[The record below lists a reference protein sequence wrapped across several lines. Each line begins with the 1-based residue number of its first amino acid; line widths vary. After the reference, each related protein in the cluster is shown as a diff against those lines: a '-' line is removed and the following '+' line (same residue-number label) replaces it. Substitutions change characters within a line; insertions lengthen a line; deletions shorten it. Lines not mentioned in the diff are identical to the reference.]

1 MLTDRYVRPEM
12 GAIWTDEALFASWME
27 VEVAAAEAMAA
38 EGIVPADAAAAIRER
53 AGFDIARIHEIEKTV
68 QHDVV
73 AFTQSMAEHVGA
85 EGRWIHFGLTSSD
98 VVDTALATRL
108 VRSADLILERVE
120 GIREVL
126 KRRAEE
132 HRRTVMVGR
141 THGVHAEP
149 MTFGMKLALW
159 WAEMGRNH
167 RRLTAA
173 REAVSVGKLSG
184 AVGTFAHLPPSVEK
198 RVCDAL
204 GLRPAAISTQVVQ
217 RDRHA
222 ELAAALAILAGT
234 LEKIATEIRNLQR
247 TEIREL
253 EEPFGRGQ
261 KGSSAM
267 PHKRNPVGCEQVCGL
282 ARIIRANTLPA
293 IENIAL
299 WNERDISHSSAERMA
314 IPQSFL
320 PRRPHPAPHDPD
332 PRRPRG
338 ARRLHAREPEPD
350 ERHGVQRPGAARPRR
365 QGDLARGRL
374 PDGAGRGHASLGGR
388 RHAPGTARRGRGD
401 HVPPE
406 PRGAERRVRSRRPA
420 PPPRRGLRA
429 GLPGGQRMKFR
440 VRVLVR
446 LRPSVYDPQGEAIR
460 KAIAADP
467 RLSAESVRQGKMFDL
482 EVKAGSPSEAKTRA
496 EEIASRVLA
505 NPVLEDFSVQ
515 VLLD

>member
-1 MLTDRYVRPEM
+1 M

-38 EGIVPADAAAAIRER
+38 EGIVPATAAAAIRER
-53 AGFDIARIHEIEKTV
+53 AGFDIGRIREIEKTV

-108 VRSADLILERVE
+108 VRSADLILRRVE
-120 GIREVL
+120 ELRRILR
-126 KRRAEE
+126 RRAEE

-320 PRRPHPAPHDPD
+320 
-332 PRRPRG
+332 
-338 ARRLHAREPEPD
+338 L
-350 ERHGVQRPGAARPRR
+350 
-365 QGDLARGRL
+365 
-374 PDGAGRGHASLGGR
+374 
-388 RHAPGTARRGRGD
+388 TD
-401 HVPPE
+401 HI
-406 PRGAERRVRSRRPA
+406 
-420 PPPRRGLRA
+420 
-429 GLPGGQRMKFR
+429 
-440 VRVLVR
+440 LVR
-446 LRPSVYDPQGEAIR
+446 MTRILDGLVVR
-460 KAIAADP
+460 ADSMLEN
-467 RLSAESVRQGKMFDL
+467 LSRMNGMV
-482 EVKAGSPSEAKTRA
+482 
-496 EEIASRVLA
+496 
-505 NPVLEDFSVQ
+505 FSGQ
-515 VLLD
+515 VLLDLAAKGISREDAYKLVQGAAMRLWEHGGTLRERLDEDAGITSRLSREELDAAFDLDVQLRHLDTVFERVFAEGNGA

>member
-108 VRSADLILERVE
+108 VRSADLVLSRVE
-120 GIREVL
+120 GVREVL

-167 RRLTAA
+167 RRLAAA

-204 GLRPAAISTQVVQ
+204 GLRPAPISTQVIQ

-314 IPQSFL
+314 IPQSF
-320 PRRPHPAPHDPD
+320 
-332 PRRPRG
+332 
-338 ARRLHAREPEPD
+338 
-350 ERHGVQRPGAARPRR
+350 Q
-365 QGDLARGRL
+365 LADHILLRMTRIL
-374 PDGAGRGHASLGGR
+374 DGL
-388 RHAPGTARRGRGD
+388 
-401 HVPPE
+401 V
-406 PRGAERRVRSRRPA
+406 VRADSM
-420 PPPRRGLRA
+420 LDN
-429 GLPGGQRMKFR
+429 LNRMNGM
-440 VRVLVR
+440 V
-446 LRPSVYDPQGEAIR
+446 
-460 KAIAADP
+460 
-467 RLSAESVRQGKMFDL
+467 
-482 EVKAGSPSEAKTRA
+482 
-496 EEIASRVLA
+496 
-505 NPVLEDFSVQ
+505 FSGQ
-515 VLLD
+515 VLLDLAAKGISREDAYRMVQGAAMRLWEHGGSLRERLDEDERITAVLGREELDAAFDLDVQLRHLDAVFERVFAEDGA

>member
-1 MLTDRYVRPEM
+1 VLTDRYVRPEM

-38 EGIVPADAAAAIRER
+38 EGIVPVDAAAAIRER

-108 VRSADLILERVE
+108 VRSADLIVERVE
-120 GIREVL
+120 GIRDVL

-173 REAVSVGKLSG
+173 REAVRVGKLSG

-320 PRRPHPAPHDPD
+320 LADHILRRMTHI
-332 PRRPRG
+332 
-338 ARRLHAREPEPD
+338 L
-350 ERHGVQRPGAARPRR
+350 
-365 QGDLARGRL
+365 
-374 PDGAGRGHASLGGR
+374 DGL
-388 RHAPGTARRGRGD
+388 
-401 HVPPE
+401 V
-406 PRGAERRVRSRRPA
+406 VRADSM
-420 PPPRRGLRA
+420 LQN
-429 GLPGGQRMKFR
+429 LNRMNGM
-440 VRVLVR
+440 V
-446 LRPSVYDPQGEAIR
+446 
-460 KAIAADP
+460 
-467 RLSAESVRQGKMFDL
+467 
-482 EVKAGSPSEAKTRA
+482 
-496 EEIASRVLA
+496 
-505 NPVLEDFSVQ
+505 FSGQ
-515 VLLD
+515 VLLDLAAKGISREDAYTLVQGAAMRLWEHGGTLRERLDEDAGITSRLSREELDAAFDLDVQLRHLDTVFERVFAEGNGA

>member
-1 MLTDRYVRPEM
+1 M

-38 EGIVPADAAAAIRER
+38 EGIVPAAAAAAIRER

-108 VRSADLILERVE
+108 VRSADLILRRVE
-120 GIREVL
+120 ELRRILR
-126 KRRAEE
+126 RRAEE

-320 PRRPHPAPHDPD
+320 
-332 PRRPRG
+332 
-338 ARRLHAREPEPD
+338 L
-350 ERHGVQRPGAARPRR
+350 
-365 QGDLARGRL
+365 
-374 PDGAGRGHASLGGR
+374 
-388 RHAPGTARRGRGD
+388 TD
-401 HVPPE
+401 HI
-406 PRGAERRVRSRRPA
+406 
-420 PPPRRGLRA
+420 
-429 GLPGGQRMKFR
+429 
-440 VRVLVR
+440 LVR
-446 LRPSVYDPQGEAIR
+446 MTRILDGLVVR
-460 KAIAADP
+460 AD
-467 RLSAESVRQGKMFDL
+467 SML
-482 EVKAGSPSEAKTRA
+482 ENLNRMNGMV
-496 EEIASRVLA
+496 
-505 NPVLEDFSVQ
+505 FSGQ
-515 VLLD
+515 VLLDLAAKGISRVDAYKLVQGAAMRLWEHGGTLRERLDEDAGITSRLSREELDAAFDLDVQLRHLDTVFERVFAEGNGA

>member
-108 VRSADLILERVE
+108 VRSADLILQRVE
-120 GIREVL
+120 ELRGVL
-126 KRRAEE
+126 RRRADE

-167 RRLTAA
+167 RRLRAA

-184 AVGTFAHLPPSVEK
+184 AVGTFAHLPPSVEQ
-198 RVCDAL
+198 RVCDTL

-320 PRRPHPAPHDPD
+320 
-332 PRRPRG
+332 
-338 ARRLHAREPEPD
+338 
-350 ERHGVQRPGAARPRR
+350 
-365 QGDLARGRL
+365 LADHILLRMTRIL
-374 PDGAGRGHASLGGR
+374 DGL
-388 RHAPGTARRGRGD
+388 
-401 HVPPE
+401 V
-406 PRGAERRVRSRRPA
+406 VR
-420 PPPRRGLRA
+420 
-429 GLPGGQRMKFR
+429 
-440 VRVLVR
+440 
-446 LRPSVYDPQGEAIR
+446 
-460 KAIAADP
+460 AD
-467 RLSAESVRQGKMFDL
+467 SM
-482 EVKAGSPSEAKTRA
+482 
-496 EEIASRVLA
+496 LA
-505 NPVLEDFSVQ
+505 NLNRMNGMVFSGQ
-515 VLLD
+515 VLLDLAAKGISREDAYKMVQGAAMRLWEHGGTLRERLDEDEGITSRLSREELDAAFDLDVQLRHLDVVFERVFAEENA

>member
-38 EGIVPADAAAAIRER
+38 EGIVPAAAAAAIRER

-108 VRSADLILERVE
+108 VRSADLILRRVE
-120 GIREVL
+120 ELRRILR
-126 KRRAEE
+126 RRAEE

-320 PRRPHPAPHDPD
+320 
-332 PRRPRG
+332 
-338 ARRLHAREPEPD
+338 L
-350 ERHGVQRPGAARPRR
+350 
-365 QGDLARGRL
+365 
-374 PDGAGRGHASLGGR
+374 
-388 RHAPGTARRGRGD
+388 TD
-401 HVPPE
+401 HI
-406 PRGAERRVRSRRPA
+406 
-420 PPPRRGLRA
+420 
-429 GLPGGQRMKFR
+429 
-440 VRVLVR
+440 LVR
-446 LRPSVYDPQGEAIR
+446 MTRILDGLVVR
-460 KAIAADP
+460 AD
-467 RLSAESVRQGKMFDL
+467 SML
-482 EVKAGSPSEAKTRA
+482 ENLNRMNGMV
-496 EEIASRVLA
+496 
-505 NPVLEDFSVQ
+505 FSGQ
-515 VLLD
+515 VLLDLAAKGISRVDAYKLVQGAAMRLWEHGGTLRERLDEDAGITSRLSREELDAAFDLDVQLRHLDTVFERVFAEGNGA

>member
-1 MLTDRYVRPEM
+1 M

-38 EGIVPADAAAAIRER
+38 EGIVPATAAAAIRER
-53 AGFDIARIHEIEKTV
+53 AGFDIGRIREIEKTV

-108 VRSADLILERVE
+108 VRSADLILRRVE
-120 GIREVL
+120 ELRRILR
-126 KRRAEE
+126 RRAEE

-320 PRRPHPAPHDPD
+320 
-332 PRRPRG
+332 
-338 ARRLHAREPEPD
+338 L
-350 ERHGVQRPGAARPRR
+350 
-365 QGDLARGRL
+365 
-374 PDGAGRGHASLGGR
+374 
-388 RHAPGTARRGRGD
+388 TD
-401 HVPPE
+401 HI
-406 PRGAERRVRSRRPA
+406 
-420 PPPRRGLRA
+420 
-429 GLPGGQRMKFR
+429 
-440 VRVLVR
+440 LVR
-446 LRPSVYDPQGEAIR
+446 MTRILDGLVVR
-460 KAIAADP
+460 AD
-467 RLSAESVRQGKMFDL
+467 SML
-482 EVKAGSPSEAKTRA
+482 ENLNRMNGMV
-496 EEIASRVLA
+496 
-505 NPVLEDFSVQ
+505 FSGQ
-515 VLLD
+515 VLLDLAAKGISREDAYKLVQGAAMRLWEHGGTLRERLDEDAGITSRLSREELDAAFDLDVQLRHLDTVFERVFAEGNGA

>member
-38 EGIVPADAAAAIRER
+38 EGIVPETAAAAIRRR
-53 AGFDIARIHEIEKTV
+53 AGFDISRIHEIEKTV

-108 VRSADLILERVE
+108 VRSADLILKRIEELRA
-120 GIREVL
+120 ILR
-126 KRRAEE
+126 RRADE

-167 RRLTAA
+167 RRLAAA
-173 REAVSVGKLSG
+173 REAVRIGKLSG
-184 AVGTFAHLPPSVEK
+184 AVGTFAHLPPSVEQ
-198 RVCDAL
+198 RVCGAL
-204 GLRPAAISTQVVQ
+204 GLRPAAISTQVIQ

-234 LEKIATEIRNLQR
+234 LEKIATEIRTLQR

-320 PRRPHPAPHDPD
+320 
-332 PRRPRG
+332 
-338 ARRLHAREPEPD
+338 
-350 ERHGVQRPGAARPRR
+350 
-365 QGDLARGRL
+365 LADHILLRMTRIL
-374 PDGAGRGHASLGGR
+374 DG
-388 RHAPGTARRGRGD
+388 
-401 HVPPE
+401 
-406 PRGAERRVRSRRPA
+406 
-420 PPPRRGLRA
+420 
-429 GLPGGQRMKFR
+429 
-440 VRVLVR
+440 LV
-446 LRPSVYDPQGEAIR
+446 
-460 KAIAADP
+460 
-467 RLSAESVRQGKMFDL
+467 VRQDSML
-482 EVKAGSPSEAKTRA
+482 ENLNRMNGMV
-496 EEIASRVLA
+496 
-505 NPVLEDFSVQ
+505 FSGQ
-515 VLLD
+515 VLLDLAAKGISREDAYRMVQGAAMRLWESGGTLRQRLDEDDRITALLTREELDAAFDLDVQLRHLDEVFERVFREDDA

>member
-12 GAIWTDEALFASWME
+12 GAIWTDEALFGSWMK
-27 VEVAAAEAMAA
+27 VEIAAAEAMAA
-38 EGIVPADAAAAIRER
+38 EGIVPEAAAAAIRER
-53 AGFDIARIHEIEKTV
+53 AGFDIARIHELEKTI

-108 VRSADLILERVE
+108 VRSADLILLRVE
-120 GIREVL
+120 DIRKIL
-126 KRRAEE
+126 RRRAEE
-132 HRRTVMVGR
+132 HRGTVMVGR

-167 RRLTAA
+167 RRLAAA
-173 REAVSVGKLSG
+173 REAVAVGKLSG

-204 GLRPAAISTQVVQ
+204 GLSPAPISTQVIQ

-299 WNERDISHSSAERMA
+299 WNERDISHSSAERMS

-320 PRRPHPAPHDPD
+320 
-332 PRRPRG
+332 
-338 ARRLHAREPEPD
+338 
-350 ERHGVQRPGAARPRR
+350 
-365 QGDLARGRL
+365 LADHILLRMTRIL
-374 PDGAGRGHASLGGR
+374 DGL
-388 RHAPGTARRGRGD
+388 
-401 HVPPE
+401 V
-406 PRGAERRVRSRRPA
+406 VRSEA
-420 PPPRRGLRA
+420 MLEN
-429 GLPGGQRMKFR
+429 LNRMNGM
-440 VRVLVR
+440 V
-446 LRPSVYDPQGEAIR
+446 
-460 KAIAADP
+460 
-467 RLSAESVRQGKMFDL
+467 
-482 EVKAGSPSEAKTRA
+482 
-496 EEIASRVLA
+496 
-505 NPVLEDFSVQ
+505 FSGQ
-515 VLLD
+515 VLLDLAARGISREDAYGMVQGAAMRLWECGGSLRERLGEDDRITAVLTDEQLDAAFDLAVQLRHLDVVFERVFAEDDR

>member
-38 EGIVPADAAAAIRER
+38 EGIVPATAAAAIRER
-53 AGFDIARIHEIEKTV
+53 AGFDIGRIREIEKTV

-108 VRSADLILERVE
+108 VRSADLILRRVE
-120 GIREVL
+120 ELRRILR
-126 KRRAEE
+126 RRAEE

-320 PRRPHPAPHDPD
+320 
-332 PRRPRG
+332 
-338 ARRLHAREPEPD
+338 L
-350 ERHGVQRPGAARPRR
+350 
-365 QGDLARGRL
+365 
-374 PDGAGRGHASLGGR
+374 
-388 RHAPGTARRGRGD
+388 TD
-401 HVPPE
+401 HI
-406 PRGAERRVRSRRPA
+406 
-420 PPPRRGLRA
+420 
-429 GLPGGQRMKFR
+429 
-440 VRVLVR
+440 LVR
-446 LRPSVYDPQGEAIR
+446 MTRILDGLVVR
-460 KAIAADP
+460 AD
-467 RLSAESVRQGKMFDL
+467 SML
-482 EVKAGSPSEAKTRA
+482 ENLNRMNGMV
-496 EEIASRVLA
+496 
-505 NPVLEDFSVQ
+505 FSGQ
-515 VLLD
+515 VLLDLAAKGISREDAYKLVQGAAMRLWEHGGTLRERLDEDAGITSRLSREELDAAFDLDVQLRHLDTVFERVFAEGNGA

>member
-108 VRSADLILERVE
+108 VRSADLILRRVE
-120 GIREVL
+120 GIRDVV

-167 RRLTAA
+167 RRLAAA
-173 REAVSVGKLSG
+173 REAVRVGKLSG

-282 ARIIRANTLPA
+282 TRIIRANTLPA

-320 PRRPHPAPHDPD
+320 LTDHILRRMTHI
-332 PRRPRG
+332 
-338 ARRLHAREPEPD
+338 L
-350 ERHGVQRPGAARPRR
+350 
-365 QGDLARGRL
+365 
-374 PDGAGRGHASLGGR
+374 DGL
-388 RHAPGTARRGRGD
+388 
-401 HVPPE
+401 V
-406 PRGAERRVRSRRPA
+406 VRADSM
-420 PPPRRGLRA
+420 LQN
-429 GLPGGQRMKFR
+429 LNRMNGM
-440 VRVLVR
+440 V
-446 LRPSVYDPQGEAIR
+446 
-460 KAIAADP
+460 
-467 RLSAESVRQGKMFDL
+467 
-482 EVKAGSPSEAKTRA
+482 
-496 EEIASRVLA
+496 
-505 NPVLEDFSVQ
+505 FSGQ
-515 VLLD
+515 VLLDLAAKGISREDAYKLVQGAAMRLWEHGGTLRERLDEDAGITSRLSREELDAAFDLDVQLRHLDTVFERVFAEGNGA

>member
-108 VRSADLILERVE
+108 VRSADLILRRVE
-120 GIREVL
+120 GIRDVV

-167 RRLTAA
+167 RRLAAA
-173 REAVSVGKLSG
+173 REAVRVGKLSG

-320 PRRPHPAPHDPD
+320 
-332 PRRPRG
+332 
-338 ARRLHAREPEPD
+338 
-350 ERHGVQRPGAARPRR
+350 
-365 QGDLARGRL
+365 LADHILLRMTRIL
-374 PDGAGRGHASLGGR
+374 DGL
-388 RHAPGTARRGRGD
+388 
-401 HVPPE
+401 V
-406 PRGAERRVRSRRPA
+406 VR
-420 PPPRRGLRA
+420 
-429 GLPGGQRMKFR
+429 
-440 VRVLVR
+440 
-446 LRPSVYDPQGEAIR
+446 
-460 KAIAADP
+460 AD
-467 RLSAESVRQGKMFDL
+467 SM
-482 EVKAGSPSEAKTRA
+482 
-496 EEIASRVLA
+496 LA
-505 NPVLEDFSVQ
+505 NLNRMNGMVFSGQ
-515 VLLD
+515 VLLDLAAKGISREDAYKMVQGAAMRLWESGGTLRERLDEDEGITSRLSREELDAAFDLDVQLRHLDVVFERVFAEGNSA

>member
-108 VRSADLILERVE
+108 VRSADLILRRVE

-126 KRRAEE
+126 KRRADE

-167 RRLTAA
+167 RRLAAA

-184 AVGTFAHLPPSVEK
+184 AVGTFAHLPPSVEE
-198 RVCDAL
+198 RVCSAL

-320 PRRPHPAPHDPD
+320 
-332 PRRPRG
+332 
-338 ARRLHAREPEPD
+338 
-350 ERHGVQRPGAARPRR
+350 
-365 QGDLARGRL
+365 LADHILLRMTRIL
-374 PDGAGRGHASLGGR
+374 DGL
-388 RHAPGTARRGRGD
+388 
-401 HVPPE
+401 V
-406 PRGAERRVRSRRPA
+406 VRADSM
-420 PPPRRGLRA
+420 LEN
-429 GLPGGQRMKFR
+429 LNRMNGM
-440 VRVLVR
+440 V
-446 LRPSVYDPQGEAIR
+446 
-460 KAIAADP
+460 
-467 RLSAESVRQGKMFDL
+467 
-482 EVKAGSPSEAKTRA
+482 
-496 EEIASRVLA
+496 
-505 NPVLEDFSVQ
+505 FSGQ
-515 VLLD
+515 VLLDLAAKGISREDAYRMVQGAAMRLWESGGTLRERLDKDEGITSLLSREELDAAFDLDVQLRHLDVVFERVFAEENA

>member
-12 GAIWTDEALFASWME
+12 GAIWTDEAQFTSWME
-27 VEVAAAEAMAA
+27 VEIAAAQAMAA
-38 EGIVPADAAAAIRER
+38 EGIVPAAAAAAIRER

-108 VRSADLILERVE
+108 SRSADLILSRIENL
-120 GIREVL
+120 REVL
-126 KRRAEE
+126 KRRAAE
-132 HRRTVMVGR
+132 HRHTVMVGR

-167 RRLTAA
+167 RRLSAA
-173 REAVSVGKLSG
+173 REAVAVGKLSG

-198 RVCDAL
+198 RVCDSL
-204 GLRPAAISTQVVQ
+204 GIRPAPISTQVIQ

-234 LEKIATEIRNLQR
+234 LEKIATEVRNLQR

-282 ARIIRANTLPA
+282 ARIIRANVLPA
-293 IENIAL
+293 LENIAL

-320 PRRPHPAPHDPD
+320 
-332 PRRPRG
+332 
-338 ARRLHAREPEPD
+338 
-350 ERHGVQRPGAARPRR
+350 
-365 QGDLARGRL
+365 LADHILLRMTRIL
-374 PDGAGRGHASLGGR
+374 DGL
-388 RHAPGTARRGRGD
+388 
-401 HVPPE
+401 V
-406 PRGAERRVRSRRPA
+406 VR
-420 PPPRRGLRA
+420 
-429 GLPGGQRMKFR
+429 
-440 VRVLVR
+440 
-446 LRPSVYDPQGEAIR
+446 
-460 KAIAADP
+460 
-467 RLSAESVRQGKMFDL
+467 AESMLDNLNRMNGMV
-482 EVKAGSPSEAKTRA
+482 
-496 EEIASRVLA
+496 
-505 NPVLEDFSVQ
+505 FSGQ
-515 VLLD
+515 VLLDLAARGISREDAYRMVQGAAMRLWEGGGSLRERLDEDERITKILKPEELDAAFDLDVHLRHLDLVFERVFAENDG

>member
-1 MLTDRYVRPEM
+1 MLTDRYVRPGM

-53 AGFDIARIHEIEKTV
+53 AGFDIARIHQIEKTV

-108 VRSADLILERVE
+108 VRSANLILQRVE
-120 GIREVL
+120 ELRRILRH
-126 KRRAEE
+126 RAEE

-159 WAEMGRNH
+159 WAEMGRNR

-320 PRRPHPAPHDPD
+320 LTDHILLRMTRI
-332 PRRPRG
+332 
-338 ARRLHAREPEPD
+338 L
-350 ERHGVQRPGAARPRR
+350 
-365 QGDLARGRL
+365 
-374 PDGAGRGHASLGGR
+374 DGL
-388 RHAPGTARRGRGD
+388 
-401 HVPPE
+401 V
-406 PRGAERRVRSRRPA
+406 VRSDSMRDN
-420 PPPRRGLRA
+420 LN
-429 GLPGGQRMKFR
+429 RMNGM
-440 VRVLVR
+440 V
-446 LRPSVYDPQGEAIR
+446 
-460 KAIAADP
+460 
-467 RLSAESVRQGKMFDL
+467 
-482 EVKAGSPSEAKTRA
+482 
-496 EEIASRVLA
+496 
-505 NPVLEDFSVQ
+505 FSGQ
-515 VLLD
+515 VLLDLAAKGISREDAYRMVQAAAMRLWEGGGTLRERLDEDDAITSVLSREELDAAFDLDVQLRHLDAVFERVFAEEEAA